1 METTFPLL
9 PTVVGLLMCISSHAS
24 DPAVVMFCANTKWE
38 SGLPSPEQT
47 DPTSVLGS
55 VMQLR
60 CALNFIGGCIL
71 GIEGQAFHVLGK
83 YSVTSIPKKC
93 FYFKQHPP

>member
-1 METTFPLL
+1 
-9 PTVVGLLMCISSHAS
+9 
-24 DPAVVMFCANTKWE
+24 
-38 SGLPSPEQT
+38 
-47 DPTSVLGS
+47 
-55 VMQLR
+55 MQLR